1 MKQNAVKKI
10 PAIITG
16 IIYSIKNSNTTITFN
31 FLNKKNRRSSQM
43 AGAEKQCKF
52 KTNLSKQ
59 VTNLFSRTLE
69 SFLLV

>member
-1 MKQNAVKKI
+1 MKQNAVKKT
-10 PAIITG
+10 PATITG
-16 IIYSIKNSNTTITFN
+16 ITHSTKNSNIAITFN
-31 FLNKKNRRSSQM
+31 FKIKKTGDLHRRPVLK
-43 AGAEKQCKF
+43 KQCKF